1 MTLAPGTPLPFGNFD
16 SLLSV
21 HDGNDAFVG
30 GDDWLTAGEGRNL
43 IDAGAG
49 DDVVHAT
56 AGRDTLLGGNGADLG
71 FGGRDSAVLPGGD
84 GADLLD
90 LRIISGADH
99 SASGGAGAD
108 HFAFIHLT
116 GQKNGH
122 TVNGDF
128 EMGLDRVSV
137 DQADL
142 GLLMQAQELRFNDS
156 AAGAVVTFGNAAGPV
171 TLSRVCGRVAERLFP
186 AASDR
191 LRTAYEVRDDQSG
204 TLQNMS

>member
-1 MTLAPGTPLPFGNFD
+1 MTLAPGTPVPIVNFD
-16 SLLSV
+16 PLLRG

-30 GDDWLTAGEGRNL
+30 GDDWLTAGEGSNL

-56 AGRDTLLGGNGADLG
+56 AGRDTLLGGNGADLV
-71 FGGRDSAVLPGGD
+71 FGGRDSAVLAGGV

-90 LRIISGADH
+90 LRINSGADH

-122 TVNGDF
+122 TVIGDF

-142 GLLMQAQELRFNDS
+142 VFLLQTQEPRFNDS
-156 AAGAVVTFGNAAGPV
+156 AAGAVVTFGNDAGSITFAGFAAEALNARFLLPQLG
-171 TLSRVCGRVAERLFP
+171 
-186 AASDR
+186 
-191 LRTAYEVRDDQSG
+191 
-204 TLQNMS
+204 

>member
-1 MTLAPGTPLPFGNFD
+1 MTLAPGTPVPIVNFD
-16 SLLSV
+16 PLLRGN
-21 HDGNDAFVG
+21 DGNDAFVG
-30 GDDWLTAGEGRNL
+30 GDDWLTAGEGSNL

-116 GQKNGH
+116 GRKNGH
-122 TVNGDF
+122 TVIGDF

-142 GLLMQAQELRFNDS
+142 GLLMQAQEPRFNDS

-191 LRTAYEVRDDQSG
+191 LRTACEVRDDQSG